1 METRAHHV
9 LIGIFTLLVV
19 TAALGFVLWLA
30 KTSSEG
36 EYAYYDVVFNEAVTG
51 LSKGGQVQ
59 YNGIGVGEV
68 SRIWLAP
75 DDPRKVIA
83 RIRVNGGTPVKE
95 DTKAK
100 LGIAGVTGV
109 AFIQLSGGT
118 PSSPM
123 LRPQPDE
130 EVAVIVAQPSA
141 LAALMASGEDIVTSV
156 NEALLRIGQLF
167 SEDNVNHVSA
177 MLENVDALVGTVA
190 GRRGEIG
197 DAIGQLTGVATDL
210 KSTLSKLD
218 TLAGS
223 ANGLV
228 RKDARDL
235 IVTLQQAVDA
245 LNRAASNADGLI
257 AENRGA
263 VNTFANQ
270 GLRQIGPT
278 LAELRETLES
288 VRKLADELGRSN
300 SLLLGNQKPKEF
312 RAK

>member
-9 LIGIFTLLVV
+9 LIGMFTLLVV

-36 EYAYYDVVFNEAVTG
+36 DYAYYDIVFNEAVTG

-83 RIRVNGGTPVKE
+83 RIRVAGVTPVKI

-118 PSSPM
+118 PDSARLKPK
-123 LRPQPDE
+123 PNE
-130 EVAVIVAQPSA
+130 EFAIIVADPSA
-141 LAALMASGEDIVTSV
+141 LAALLASGEDIVTSV
-156 NEALLRIGQLF
+156 NESLLRIGQLL
-167 SEDNVNHVSA
+167 SEDNVKHVST
-177 MLENVDALVGTVA
+177 MLENVNALVGTVA
-190 GRRGEIG
+190 ARRGEIG
-197 DAIGQLTGVATDL
+197 DAIGQLASVASDL
-210 KSTLSKLD
+210 KSTLSRLD

-228 RKDARDL
+228 SKDARDL
-235 IVTLQQAVDA
+235 IVTLQQAVDS
-245 LNRAASNADGLI
+245 LNRAAANADGLI
-257 AENRGA
+257 ADNRGA

-270 GLRQIGPT
+270 SLRQIGPT
-278 LAELRETLES
+278 LTDLRATLDS
-288 VRKLADELGRSN
+288 VQKLADELGRSN

-312 RAK
+312 RGK

>member
-9 LIGIFTLLVV
+9 LIGVFTLLVV

-36 EYAYYDVVFNEAVTG
+36 EYAYYDIVFNEAVTG

-83 RIRVNGGTPVKE
+83 RIRVAGVTPVKD
-95 DTKAK
+95 DTEAK

-118 PSSPM
+118 PASPR

-130 EVAVIVAQPSA
+130 EFAVIVAQPSA
-141 LAALMASGEDIVTSV
+141 LAALLASGEDIVTSV
-156 NEALLRIGQLF
+156 NEALLRIGQLL
-167 SEDNVNHVSA
+167 SEDNVKHVST
-177 MLENVDALVGTVA
+177 MLENVNALVGTVA
-190 GRRGEIG
+190 ARRGEIG
-197 DAIGQLTGVATDL
+197 DAIGQLVSVASDL
-210 KSTLSKLD
+210 KSTLSRLD

-228 RKDARDL
+228 SKDARGL

-245 LNRAASNADGLI
+245 LNRAAANADGLI
-257 AENRGA
+257 ADNRGA

-270 GLRQIGPT
+270 SLRQIGPT
-278 LAELRETLES
+278 LAELRATLES
-288 VRKLADELGRSN
+288 VQKLADELGRSN

-312 RAK
+312 RPK

>member
-9 LIGIFTLLVV
+9 LIGVFTLLVA

-36 EYAYYDVVFNEAVTG
+36 EYAYYDVIFNEAVTG

-83 RIRVNGGTPVKE
+83 RIRVNGGTPVKVN
-95 DTKAK
+95 TVAK

-118 PSSPM
+118 PNSPM
-123 LRPQPDE
+123 LKPQPDE
-130 EVAVIVAQPSA
+130 EYAIIVAEPSA
-141 LAALMASGEDIVTSV
+141 LAALLSSGEDIVTSV
-156 NEALLRIGQLF
+156 NEALLRIGQLL
-167 SEDNVNHVSA
+167 SEDNVKHVSA
-177 MLENVDALVGTVA
+177 MLNNVDALVASVSD
-190 GRRGEIG
+190 RRGDIG
-197 DAIGQLTGVATDL
+197 NAISQLAGVATDL
-210 KSTLSKLD
+210 KSTLAKLD

-245 LNRAASNADGLI
+245 LNGAAANADGLI

-270 GLRQIGPT
+270 SLRQIGPT
-278 LAELRETLES
+278 LVELRETLDS
-288 VRKLADELGRSN
+288 VQKLADELGRSN

-312 RAK
+312 KGK

>member
-9 LIGIFTLLVV
+9 LIGVFTLLVAA
-19 TAALGFVLWLA
+19 AALGFVLWLA

-36 EYAYYDVVFNEAVTG
+36 EYTYYDIVFNEAVTG

-68 SRIWLAP
+68 NRIWLAP

-83 RIRVNGGTPVKE
+83 RIRVNGGTPVKV
-95 DTKAK
+95 DTHAK

-109 AFIQLSGGT
+109 AYIQLSGGT
-118 PSSPM
+118 PNSPP
-123 LRPQPDE
+123 LRPQADE
-130 EVAVIVAQPSA
+130 EFAVIVAEPSA
-141 LAALMASGEDIVTSV
+141 LAALLASGEDIVTSV
-156 NEALLRIGQLF
+156 NESLLRIGQLL
-167 SEDNVNHVSA
+167 SEDNVKHVST
-177 MLENVDALVGTVA
+177 MLRNVDALVASVSD
-190 GRRGEIG
+190 RRGDIG
-197 DAIGQLTGVATDL
+197 EAIGHLAGVAIDL
-210 KSTLSKLD
+210 KSALSKLD

-228 RKDARDL
+228 NKDARDL

-245 LNRAASNADGLI
+245 LNSAAANADGLI

-270 GLRQIGPT
+270 SLRQIGPT
-278 LAELRETLES
+278 LVELRETLNS
-288 VRKLADELGRSN
+288 VQKVADVLRRSN

-312 RAK
+312 RSK

>member
-9 LIGIFTLLVV
+9 LIGVFTLLVV

-30 KTSSEG
+30 KTSSDT
-36 EYAYYDVVFNEAVTG
+36 EYGYYDVIFNEAVTG

-83 RIRVNGGTPVKE
+83 RIRVAGDTPVKQ
-95 DTKAK
+95 DTEAK

-118 PSSPM
+118 PNSPK
-123 LRPQPDE
+123 LQPQPDE

-141 LAALMASGEDIVTSV
+141 LAALMASGEGIVTSV
-156 NEALLRIGQLF
+156 NEALLRIGQLL
-167 SEDNVNHVSA
+167 SEKNVKHVST
-177 MLENVDALVGTVA
+177 MLDNVDALVASVA
-190 GRRGEIG
+190 ERRGEIG
-197 DAIGQLTGVATDL
+197 DAIGQLAGVATDL
-210 KSTLSKLD
+210 KSTLGKLD

-245 LNRAASNADGLI
+245 LNNAAANADGLI
-257 AENRGA
+257 QENRGA

-270 GLRQIGPT
+270 SLRQIGPT
-278 LAELRETLES
+278 LSELRETLNS
-288 VRKLADELGRSN
+288 VQKLADELGRSN

-312 RAK
+312 RPK

>member
-9 LIGIFTLLVV
+9 LIGVFTLLVV

-36 EYAYYDVVFNEAVTG
+36 EYAYYDIVFNEAVTG

-83 RIRVNGGTPVKE
+83 RIRVAGVTPVKD
-95 DTKAK
+95 DTEAK

-118 PSSPM
+118 PASPR

-130 EVAVIVAQPSA
+130 EFAVIVAQPSA
-141 LAALMASGEDIVTSV
+141 LAALLASGEDIVTSV
-156 NEALLRIGQLF
+156 NEALLRIGQLL
-167 SEDNVNHVSA
+167 SEDNVKHVST
-177 MLENVDALVGTVA
+177 MLENVNALVGTVA
-190 GRRGEIG
+190 ARRGEIG
-197 DAIGQLTGVATDL
+197 DAIGQLVSVASDL
-210 KSTLSKLD
+210 KSTLSRLD

-228 RKDARDL
+228 SKDARGL

-245 LNRAASNADGLI
+245 LNRAAVNADGLI
-257 AENRGA
+257 ADNRGA

-270 GLRQIGPT
+270 SLRQIGPT
-278 LAELRETLES
+278 LAELRATLES
-288 VRKLADELGRSN
+288 VQKLADELGRSN

-312 RAK
+312 RPK

>member
-9 LIGIFTLLVV
+9 LIGVFTLLVL

-36 EYAYYDVVFNEAVTG
+36 EYAYFDIVFNEAVTG

-75 DDPRKVIA
+75 EDPRKVIA
-83 RIRVNGGTPVKE
+83 RIKVNGNTPVKV
-95 DTKAK
+95 DTEAK

-118 PSSPM
+118 PNSP
-123 LRPQPDE
+123 LLEPQPDE
-130 EVAVIVAQPSA
+130 EFAVIVAQPSA
-141 LAALMASGEDIVTSV
+141 LAALLSSGEDIVTSV
-156 NEALLRIGQLF
+156 NESLLRVGQLL
-167 SEDNVNHVSA
+167 SEENVKHVSA
-177 MLENVDALVGTVA
+177 MLENVDALIGTVA
-190 GRRGEIG
+190 GRRDEIG
-197 DAIGQLTGVATDL
+197 DAIGQLTSVAGDL
-210 KSTLSKLD
+210 KETLSKLN

-228 RKDARDL
+228 RTDARDL
-235 IVTLQQAVDA
+235 LVTLQQAVDA
-245 LNRAASNADGLI
+245 LNRAAENADGLI

-270 GLRQIGPT
+270 SLRQIGPT
-278 LAELRETLES
+278 LGELRETLES
-288 VRKLADELGRSN
+288 VQKLADELGRSN

-312 RAK
+312 RPK

>member
-9 LIGIFTLLVV
+9 LIGVFTLLVV

-36 EYAYYDVVFNEAVTG
+36 EYAYYDIVFNEAVTG

-83 RIRVNGGTPVKE
+83 RIRVAGVTPVKE
-95 DTKAK
+95 DTEAK

-118 PSSPM
+118 PASPR

-130 EVAVIVAQPSA
+130 EFAVIVAQPSA
-141 LAALMASGEDIVTSV
+141 LAALLSSGEDIVTSV
-156 NEALLRIGQLF
+156 NEALVRIGQLL
-167 SEDNVNHVSA
+167 SEDNVKHVST

-190 GRRGEIG
+190 ARRGEIG
-197 DAIGQLTGVATDL
+197 DAISQLVSVASDL
-210 KSTLSKLD
+210 KSTLSRLD

-228 RKDARDL
+228 NKDARGL
-235 IVTLQQAVDA
+235 IVTLQQAVEA
-245 LNRAASNADGLI
+245 LNRAAANADGLI
-257 AENRGA
+257 ADNRGA

-270 GLRQIGPT
+270 SLRQIGPT
-278 LAELRETLES
+278 LAELRATLES
-288 VRKLADELGRSN
+288 VQKLADELGRSN
-300 SLLLGNQKPKEF
+300 SVLLGNQKPKEF
-312 RAK
+312 RPK